1 MKKLILLFV
10 LMLSASAIQAQ
21 ELYVKT
27 FGNAT
32 AKPILFLHGGPGYN
46 AAGFEVSA
54 AQQLADQGFF
64 VIVYDRRG
72 EGRSVDANAKF
83 DFTQTF
89 DDINGLLKKYNI
101 SKATLMGHSFGG
113 IIATLYAEKYPEK
126 VNAIILVS
134 APVALQESFKTI
146 QNSARKIYTEK
157 DDKESLKYLDML
169 GKMDPSSMEYA
180 SYTFMHAMQNGFY
193 SPKKPT
199 AEAGAIY
206 KSIAA
211 DPDFKYMK
219 EMTREAPMGFWKNE
233 NYTTIDLTKNLE
245 NLVAKKVKIFGIY
258 GKEDGLYSAAQIS
271 QLEKIIGKDNLH
283 YFENASHNVFIDQ
296 QQLFLQAVKS
306 DLK

>member
-10 LMLSASAIQAQ
+10 LLLSASTFQAQ

-27 FGNAT
+27 FGNAA

-72 EGRSVDANAKF
+72 EGRSADANAKF
-83 DFTQTF
+83 DFAQTF

-113 IIATLYAEKYPEK
+113 IIATLYTEKYPEN
-126 VNAIILVS
+126 VNAVILVS

-146 QNSARKIYTEK
+146 QHSAREIYTQK

-169 GKMDPSSMEYA
+169 QKMDPSSMEYA

-193 SPKKPT
+193 SPKQPT

-211 DPDFKYMK
+211 DPNFKYMK

-233 NYTTIDLTKNLE
+233 NYTTIDLTRNLE
-245 NLVAKKVKIFGIY
+245 NLVAKKVKIYGIY
-258 GKEDGLYSAAQIS
+258 GKEDRLYSAAQVS
-271 QLEKIIGKDNLH
+271 QLGKIIGKDNLH
-283 YFENASHNVFIDQ
+283 YFENAAHNVFIDQ
-296 QQLFLQAVKS
+296 QQLFLRAVKS
-306 DLK
+306 DIK

>member
-180 SYTFMHAMQNGFY
+180 SYTLCMPCRTAFIRQRNPQ
-193 SPKKPT
+193 PKRARSTNRLQP
-199 AEAGAIY
+199 I
-206 KSIAA
+206 
-211 DPDFKYMK
+211 
-219 EMTREAPMGFWKNE
+219 
-233 NYTTIDLTKNLE
+233 L
-245 NLVAKKVKIFGIY
+245 
-258 GKEDGLYSAAQIS
+258 IS
-271 QLEKIIGKDNLH
+271 NT
-283 YFENASHNVFIDQ
+283 
-296 QQLFLQAVKS
+296 
-306 DLK
+306 